1 MAANTLRKYLETGD
15 IVNSVNLPNVEMAF
29 DAPLRLTL
37 IHQNVPNMVGRI
49 TTILAKEEINID
61 NMINR
66 SRGKIAYTM
75 IDAADISEGKLK
87 ELKKELLE
95 ISEVIRVRALHN
107 PKFVK

>member
-1 MAANTLRKYLETGD
+1 
-15 IVNSVNLPNVEMAF
+15 
-29 DAPLRLTL
+29 
-37 IHQNVPNMVGRI
+37 MVGRI

-75 IDAADISEGKLK
+75 IDAADISEEKLK

-95 ISEVIRVRALHN
+95 IPEVIRVRALYN
-107 PKFVK
+107 PKIVK